1 MFVKVKE
8 TKYNSE
14 FYVNTDT
21 ISVVYTESNTIILN
35 CVTGDSNGIYHL
47 TEESMQRLNNVI
59 RR

>member
-35 CVTGDSNGIYHL
+35 CVTGDSNGIYAGTWL
-47 TEESMQRLNNVI
+47 RMLYVL
-59 RR
+59 